1 MSANLKSDE
10 PSQVELN
17 LLGMLWDMIP
27 LKDQLRS
34 PIVVPALAETIMATV
49 EFKGQKLHAL
59 EREAELDFTV
69 KFVVRE
75 VSASG

>member
-1 MSANLKSDE
+1 
-10 PSQVELN
+10 
-17 LLGMLWDMIP
+17 
-27 LKDQLRS
+27 
-34 PIVVPALAETIMATV
+34 V

-75 VSASG
+75 VSDNASTSASSD